1 MKAMYLIPKNVNTR
15 FEFKDGFGW
24 KELRIMLA
32 GGAIGACFFFLLYWL
47 DLHVLIRVIFLALP
61 IVGAFMLIQPHPATR
76 ISVLDT
82 IILQIRFT
90 RSKKRYLYVYGGDRS

>member
-1 MKAMYLIPKNVNTR
+1 MYLIPKNVNTR
-15 FEFKDGFGW
+15 FEFKDGLGW
-24 KELRIMLA
+24 KEVRILLSGVA
-32 GGAIGACFFFLLYWL
+32 VGGSLFFLLYWL
-47 DLHVLIRVIFLALP
+47 ELHMLICVTFLALP